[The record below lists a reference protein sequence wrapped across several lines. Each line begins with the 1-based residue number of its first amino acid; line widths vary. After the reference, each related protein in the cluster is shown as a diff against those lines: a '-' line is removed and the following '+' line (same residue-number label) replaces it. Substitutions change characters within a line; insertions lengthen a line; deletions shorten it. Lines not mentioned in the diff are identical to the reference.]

1 MDEAVE
7 KSDNPDGDITHE
19 DLTRLR
25 NTDAET
31 SVLPVL
37 SRTRM
42 KNRCKGVYSYRIF
55 IFGLN
60 ASSNPR
66 YMKACSTPA

>member
-1 MDEAVE
+1 ME

-19 DLTRLR
+19 DLMRLR

-42 KNRCKGVYSYRIF
+42 KNRCKGVYSNRISF
-55 IFGLN
+55 LF
-60 ASSNPR
+60 
-66 YMKACSTPA
+66 